1 MESCGEGVAV
11 FGVGAGAVPGEGD
24 GADSVKEGGD
34 VDAQVQGGVFLEG
47 EFARE
52 DDGGAERITSEVIGV
67 ALESGVVFGMETAL
81 ESEEDVAAE
90 PAPVEAV

>member
-1 MESCGEGVAV
+1 MESCGERVAV

-24 GADSVKEGGD
+24 GADPVKEGGD

-47 EFARE
+47 EFARKG
-52 DDGGAERITSEVIGV
+52 DGGAERITGEVIGV
-67 ALESGVVFGMETAL
+67 ALEGGVVFGVETAF
-81 ESEEDVAAE
+81 EGEKDVAAE